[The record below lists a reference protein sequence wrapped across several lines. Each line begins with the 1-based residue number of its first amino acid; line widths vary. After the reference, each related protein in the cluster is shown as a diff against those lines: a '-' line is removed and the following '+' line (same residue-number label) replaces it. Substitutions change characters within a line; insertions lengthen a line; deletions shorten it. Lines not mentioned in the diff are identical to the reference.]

1 MGEAARMM
9 SPKLLALILV
19 CVSLFF
25 YAGGEYFTKVW
36 SLKPSWSLAVL
47 ATVLYTIGAIL
58 WLPALRQHGQ
68 ISALSTV
75 WSCLSIVVCVAIGV
89 FGFSEELTMRQIIG
103 IILALLATLLTL

>member
-1 MGEAARMM
+1 MINGVMV
-9 SPKLLALILV
+9 SPKFLALILV
-19 CVSLFF
+19 CISLFF
-25 YAGGEYFTKVW
+25 YAGGEYVTKVW
-36 SLKPSWSLAVL
+36 SLKPSWSLAIL
-47 ATVLYTIGAIL
+47 AIVLYMIGVIL

-89 FGFSEELTMRQIIG
+89 FGFNEELTLRQITG